1 MLTAKKNLI
10 ESNLPIICSPGDAK
24 AGMLT
29 HGVIYK
35 LLEKSLIV
43 EFYGNV
49 KAIVPMRE
57 VR

>member
-10 ESNLPIICSPGDAK
+10 ESNLPIIRNPSDAK